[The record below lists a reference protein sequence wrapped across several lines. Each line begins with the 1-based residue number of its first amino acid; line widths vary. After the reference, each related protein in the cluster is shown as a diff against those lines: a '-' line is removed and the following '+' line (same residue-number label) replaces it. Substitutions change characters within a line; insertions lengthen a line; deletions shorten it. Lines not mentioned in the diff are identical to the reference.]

1 MSVKT
6 HAPVTVLYRADLRDT
21 AILVGLVQKQ
31 IPIGVIA
38 YTGDLDC
45 KTLDY
50 IAVVNKW
57 LKEKRQPI
65 VSIHPHL
72 SMDQLER
79 ILVDPLSD
87 WGWGEDEC
95 KAVLNLNSIQIPNV
109 ATSSVRLS
117 PRE

>member
-1 MSVKT
+1 MEVKT

-31 IPIGVIA
+31 VPIGMIA

-50 IAVVNKW
+50 IAVLNKW

-72 SMDQLER
+72 NMDQLELL
-79 ILVDPLSD
+79 LVNPLSD
-87 WGWGEDEC
+87 WGWGVDEC
-95 KAVLNLNSIQIPNV
+95 KLVLKLNGFALPV
-109 ATSSVRLS
+109 EEDKL
-117 PRE
+117 

>member
-1 MSVKT
+1 MTVKT

-21 AILVGLVQKQ
+21 AILVGLVQKK

-38 YTGDLDC
+38 YTGELDC

-50 IAVVNKW
+50 IATVNKW

-72 SMDQLER
+72 NMNQLER

-87 WGWGEDEC
+87 WGWGEEEWRM
-95 KAVLNLNSIQIPNV
+95 VLHLNGVTLPVSQDN
-109 ATSSVRLS
+109 AKL
-117 PRE
+117 

>member
-21 AILVGLVQKQ
+21 AVLVGLVQKQ

-72 SMDQLER
+72 SMEQLER
-79 ILVDPLSD
+79 IVVDPLSD

-95 KAVLNLNSIQIPNV
+95 KAVLNLNSIVQPNERTIKV
-109 ATSSVRLS
+109 ST
-117 PRE
+117 

>member
-31 IPIGVIA
+31 VPIGVIA
-38 YTGDLDC
+38 YTGELNRE
-45 KTLDY
+45 KLDY
-50 IAVVNKW
+50 ISVVNKW

-72 SMDQLER
+72 KMEQLEK

-87 WGWGEDEC
+87 WGWGVEEC
-95 KAVLNLNSIQIPNV
+95 KAVLNLNGVQIP
-109 ATSSVRLS
+109 S
-117 PRE
+117 

>member
-1 MSVKT
+1 MEIKT

-31 IPIGVIA
+31 VPIGVIA

-72 SMDQLER
+72 KTDQLER
-79 ILVDPLSD
+79 VVINPLYD

-95 KAVLNLNSIQIPNV
+95 KAVLALNGIARPTQKI
-109 ATSSVRLS
+109 
-117 PRE
+117 E

>member
-6 HAPVTVLYRADLRDT
+6 HAPATVLYRADLRDT
-21 AILVGLVQKQ
+21 AILVGLVQKR

-50 IAVVNKW
+50 IAGVNKW

-72 SMDQLER
+72 SMEQLER
-79 ILVDPLSD
+79 LLVNPLSD
-87 WGWGEDEC
+87 WGWGADEC
-95 KAVLNLNSIQIPNV
+95 KVVLNLNGIQHPPEIQH
-109 ATSSVRLS
+109 SSR
-117 PRE
+117 

>member
-1 MSVKT
+1 MEIKT

-21 AILVGLVQKQ
+21 ATLVGLVQKR

-57 LKEKRQPI
+57 LKEKSQPI
-65 VSIHPHL
+65 ISIHPHL
-72 SMDQLER
+72 NMGQLER
-79 ILVDPLSD
+79 ILVSPLSD
-87 WGWGEDEC
+87 WGWREDEC
-95 KAVLNLNSIQIPNV
+95 KAALSLNGISLP
-109 ATSSVRLS
+109 T
-117 PRE
+117 

>member
-21 AILVGLVQKQ
+21 AILVGLIQKQ
-31 IPIGVIA
+31 IPIGMIA
-38 YTGDLDC
+38 YTGELDC

-87 WGWGEDEC
+87 WGWREDEC
-95 KAVLNLNSIQIPNV
+95 KAVLTLNGIPNPQ
-109 ATSSVRLS
+109 R
-117 PRE
+117 

>member
-72 SMDQLER
+72 SMEQLER
-79 ILVDPLSD
+79 ILMNPLSD
-87 WGWGEDEC
+87 WGWGEEEC
-95 KAVLNLNSIQIPNV
+95 KAVLRLNDLQIPD
-109 ATSSVRLS
+109 
-117 PRE
+117 

>member
-1 MSVKT
+1 MEVKT

-21 AILVGLVQKQ
+21 AILVGLVQKR

-50 IAVVNKW
+50 IAIVNKW
-57 LKEKRQPI
+57 LKEKNQPI

-72 SMDQLER
+72 SMAQLER
-79 ILVDPLSD
+79 ILVDPLSS
-87 WGWGEDEC
+87 WGWGQDEC
-95 KAVLNLNSIQIPNV
+95 KAVLHLNDIPLLTNEKQRE
-109 ATSSVRLS
+109 SSLRD
-117 PRE
+117 

>member
-1 MSVKT
+1 MEVKT

-21 AILVGLVQKQ
+21 AVLVGLVQKH
-31 IPIGVIA
+31 IPIGIIA

-72 SMDQLER
+72 SMEQLER
-79 ILVDPLSD
+79 ILVDPLSS
-87 WGWGEDEC
+87 WGWGEQEC
-95 KAVLNLNSIQIPNV
+95 KAVLSLNNIP
-109 ATSSVRLS
+109 L
-117 PRE
+117 RE

>member
-21 AILVGLVQKQ
+21 ATLVGLVQKQ

-38 YTGDLDC
+38 YTGDLNRE
-45 KTLDY
+45 TLDY

-65 VSIHPHL
+65 ISIHPHL
-72 SMDQLER
+72 NMGQLER
-79 ILVDPLSD
+79 ILVDPLSS
-87 WGWGEDEC
+87 WGWGDDEC
-95 KAVLNLNSIQIPNV
+95 KAVLNLNGIQIP
-109 ATSSVRLS
+109 AQEDARTQRDARL
-117 PRE
+117 

>member
-1 MSVKT
+1 VSVKT
-6 HAPVTVLYRADLRDT
+6 HAPVTVLYQADLRDT

-38 YTGDLDC
+38 YTGELDC

-50 IAVVNKW
+50 ITVVNKW

-72 SMDQLER
+72 NMDQLER
-79 ILVDPLSD
+79 IVVDPLSS

-95 KAVLNLNSIQIPNV
+95 KAVLALNGIARPTQKI
-109 ATSSVRLS
+109 
-117 PRE
+117 E